1 MPFTDAL
8 KNEEEKHVISKKS
21 SEVTAQ
27 RLILRSCSIE
37 VTLKPD
43 SENLTSKITA

>member
-8 KNEEEKHVISKKS
+8 KNEEEKRATSKAS

-27 RLILRSCSIE
+27 RLSLKMSIE
-37 VTLKPD
+37 VTLKTD
-43 SENLTSKITA
+43 SENLTSKMTP